1 MNIKITKEGETLTA
15 AIDGPLDI
23 KTAPKFSAALE
34 GELQDVNEVIL
45 DLAKAGYTSSAGL
58 KVLLKTFRELAGK
71 GGKMVLKNVNE
82 SFYDVLKLSGF
93 TGFLQVEMGGMI

>member
-1 MNIKITKEGETLTA
+1 M
-15 AIDGPLDI
+15 DI
-23 KTAPKFSAALE
+23 KTAPEFSALE